1 MNKMLGATALAGAL
15 ALTVAACGEAP
26 AEDASASTSAAASG
40 SASAA
45 ATDFTG
51 CMVSD
56 AGGFQDQSFNQSGYE
71 GLQAAVTDLGIK
83 ENTAESAVESDYAT
97 NINAMLSAGCNQII
111 GVGFLLA
118 DAVAEAADANPETHF
133 ALVDSA
139 VDPARENVKPL
150 LFDTA
155 QASFLAGYAAA
166 ATSETGTV
174 ATYGGIKLPSVTIFM
189 DGFVDGVNYF
199 NQEKSADVKVLGW
212 DKDAQDGSFT
222 GDFEDAAKGSN
233 TTQNFIDAGA
243 DVILPVAGPVGAG
256 TLSAA
261 RAATDAGNPVKVI
274 WVDSDGYNTQTQFQ
288 DLILTSVVKEIG
300 ASVTDSISADVDG
313 DFSADP
319 YVGTLENG
327 GVSLAPFHDFEATLP
342 EGLADELSTIQDS
355 IVSGDIVVQSQSTP
369 STSAS

>member
-1 MNKMLGATALAGAL
+1 VNKMLGATALAGAL
-15 ALTVAACGEAP
+15 ALTLTACGEAP
-26 AEDASASTSAAASG
+26 EEAASSGSSAAASG
-40 SASAA
+40 AGS
-45 ATDFTG
+45 DYKG

-71 GLQAAVTDLGIK
+71 GLIAAKDDLGIQ
-83 ENTAESAVESDYAT
+83 EQTAESAVESDYSA
-97 NINAMLSAGCNQII
+97 NINAMVSAGCNQII

-118 DAVAEAADANPETHF
+118 DAVSEAAEANPDTHF

-189 DGFVDGVNYF
+189 DGFVDGVSYY

-212 DKDAQDGSFT
+212 DKAAQDGSFT
-222 GDFEDAAKGSN
+222 GDFDDAAKGSN

-274 WVDSDGYNTQTQFQ
+274 WVDSDGYDTQAQYK

-300 ASVTDSISADVDG
+300 AAVKDSIAADVDG
-313 DFSADP
+313 DYSADP

-327 GVSLAPFHDFEATLP
+327 GIALAPFHAFEATLP
-342 EGLADELSTIQDS
+342 EGLTDELSTIQDS
-355 IVSGDIVVQSQSTP
+355 IISGDISVQSQSSP
-369 STSAS
+369 SSSAS